1 MILSTNISWGCYSH
15 SPTSTL
21 RNTLFSFHISS
32 TAFDSD
38 ESDTYYFS
46 SVLAL
51 LKRSLTHLFHMDTSV
66 RSTNFDIWS
75 DHSSRKR
82 LSERA
87 FQRFFFS
94 YLPQVIM
101 THILMKSKWF
111 RFCKAGFWA
120 SDGNERNALSRTP
133 RIMKTCICICIYIVC
148 PLLARSWCLVHHAYM
163 NPKHDLFIV
172 ILG

>member
-1 MILSTNISWGCYSH
+1 MILSTHISWGCYSH

-21 RNTLFSFHISS
+21 RNTVFSFHISS

-66 RSTNFDIWS
+66 RSTTFDIWS

-94 YLPQVIM
+94 YLPSYYH
-101 THILMKSKWF
+101 THPHEVEMVSILH
-111 RFCKAGFWA
+111 
-120 SDGNERNALSRTP
+120 SR
-133 RIMKTCICICIYIVC
+133 
-148 PLLARSWCLVHHAYM
+148 
-163 NPKHDLFIV
+163 
-172 ILG
+172 ILGKRWERKKCIITNAPNHENLHLHLHLHCLSTFSEILVFGASCIHESKT